1 MDNSINFRRGFSMI
15 GILISMVCIVV
26 LFALL
31 MTSLN
36 KAVTGQGSQQAGTV
50 RSTQD
55 ELYLYSMYQSLAVFA
70 NDNKGS
76 YPVPSAISGS
86 KDVTEDTTANLF
98 SVMVMQNMI
107 PTNQLISGNEY
118 SGYVEEM
125 KSYNFGALNPSQRIF
140 WDKNFKA
147 DLQRVSNT
155 SFAHEPL
162 IGKRLTKE
170 WNNRMSS
177 TFPIIGNRGPQH
189 GVNSVDSYACG
200 RNGIWG
206 GNLLFGDGHII
217 FTKDAVGNSIA
228 YEDDGERFPDNI
240 FKLETGASGGD
251 AILGFSK
258 SINKTGVELQ
268 WD

>member
-1 MDNSINFRRGFSMI
+1 MVGL
-15 GILISMVCIVV
+15 LITMACIVV
-26 LFALL
+26 LFAIL

-50 RSTQD
+50 RSTVD
-55 ELYLYSMYQSLAVFA
+55 EMYLYSMYQSLAVFG
-70 NDNKGS
+70 NDNKGL

-98 SVMVMQNMI
+98 SVMVMQNLI
-107 PTNQLISGNEY
+107 PTKQLISGNEY
-118 SGYVEEM
+118 SGYVVEM
-125 KSYNFGALNPSQRIF
+125 QNYDFAALNPSKHVF
-140 WDKNFKA
+140 WDSNFKA
-147 DLQRVSNT
+147 DLSRLSNV

-162 IGKRLTKE
+162 IGKRFTTE
-170 WNNRMSS
+170 WNNRMTS
-177 TFPIIGNRGPQH
+177 TFPLIGNRGPQN
-189 GVNSVDSYACG
+189 GISSVNSLACG

-217 FTKDAVGNSIA
+217 FTKDAIGNGIS
-228 YEDDGERFPDNI
+228 YEDGGERFPDNI

-251 AILGFSK
+251 AILSFTK
-258 SINKTGVELQ
+258 AINKNGVELQ